1 MKKNLSLP
9 LQIADNTPLF
19 NQSGK
24 SLSHVSET
32 PQVTHNAWS
41 QMLQGALIILP
52 LSIAVI
58 PWGILAGSLAVEAG
72 LFDIKAQA
80 VSAIIFAGS
89 VQLVGMGLVKAGA
102 SLSTLLLT
110 TLFLTTRHLLYSAT
124 MRSRISHMPL
134 AKRLILGF
142 LLTDE
147 LFAACSHRTRK
158 DFHFWY
164 AFGAGFSFYLIWQLA
179 SLSGILLGQN
189 IPELDQYGLD
199 FAVAAT
205 FIAIVLPT
213 IRKLSFLITVLVA
226 MVLSVLFSVLNIEG
240 GIIFSS
246 LIAMTTG
253 YSVSILRKE
262 PL

>member
-1 MKKNLSLP
+1 MPVQL
-9 LQIADNTPLF
+9 ADNTPLF
-19 NQSGK
+19 FNL
-24 SLSHVSET
+24 LSRHLPHVSET
-32 PQVTHNAWS
+32 QQVTGSAWS

-72 LFDIKAQA
+72 LFDVKAQA

-124 MRSRISHMPL
+124 MRTRISYMPL

-147 LFAACSHRTRK
+147 LFAACSHKTRK

-164 AFGAGFSFYLIWQLA
+164 AFGAGFSFYLIWQIS

-205 FIAIVLPT
+205 FIAIVIPT
-213 IRKLSFLITVLVA
+213 IKKLSFLITVLVA
-226 MVLSVLFSVLNIEG
+226 MILSVIFSMQNIEG

-246 LIAMTTG
+246 LIAMTIG
-253 YSVSILRKE
+253 YIVSIIRKE

>member
-1 MKKNLSLP
+1 L
-9 LQIADNTPLF
+9 T
-19 NQSGK
+19 
-24 SLSHVSET
+24 HVTKTEQA
-32 PQVTHNAWS
+32 PDNAWS
-41 QMLQGALIILP
+41 QILQGALIILP

-72 LFDIKAQA
+72 LFDVKAQA

-110 TLFLTTRHLLYSAT
+110 TLFLTSRHLLYSAT
-124 MRSRISHMPL
+124 MRTRISHMPVMQ
-134 AKRLILGF
+134 RLVLGS

-147 LFAACSHRTRK
+147 LFAACSHKTRT
-158 DFHFWY
+158 DFNFWY
-164 AFGAGFSFYLIWQLA
+164 AFGAGFSFYLIWQVA
-179 SLSGILLGQN
+179 SLSGIVLGQN

-213 IRKLSFLITVLVA
+213 IKKLSFLITVLVA
-226 MVLSVLFSVLNIEG
+226 MVLSVIFSIQNIEG

-246 LIAMTTG
+246 LIAMSVG
-253 YSVSILRKE
+253 YTISIIRKE

>member
-1 MKKNLSLP
+1 MSIPNP
-9 LQIADNTPLF
+9 QEVPDEPPRIWQQI
-19 NQSGK
+19 
-24 SLSHVSET
+24 
-32 PQVTHNAWS
+32 
-41 QMLQGALIILP
+41 LQGFLIILP

-102 SLSTLLLT
+102 SISTLLMT

-124 MRSRISHMPL
+124 MRTRISHFPPL
-134 AKRLILGF
+134 KRLILGF

-147 LFAACSHRTRK
+147 LFAVCSHKTRK
-158 DFHFWY
+158 EFHFWY

-179 SLSGILLGQN
+179 SLCGILLGQS
-189 IPELDQYGLD
+189 IPNLDQYGLD

-213 IRKLSFLITVLVA
+213 IKKLSVLVTVIVA
-226 MVLSVLFSVLNIEG
+226 MILSVLFSLYNIEG

-246 LIAMTTG
+246 LIAMIIG
-253 YSVSILRKE
+253 YTISILRRE

>member
-1 MKKNLSLP
+1 VSYSNEISTAPQNL
-9 LQIADNTPLF
+9 
-19 NQSGK
+19 
-24 SLSHVSET
+24 
-32 PQVTHNAWS
+32 WS
-41 QMLQGALIILP
+41 QMLQGAMIMLP
-52 LSIAVI
+52 LSIAVV

-72 LFDIKAQA
+72 LVDVQAQA

-89 VQLVGMGLVKAGA
+89 VQLVGMGLIKAGA

-124 MRSRISHMPL
+124 MRTRISHMPVL
-134 AKRLILGF
+134 QRLVLGF

-147 LFAACSHRTRK
+147 LFAVCSHKTRK
-158 DFHFWY
+158 EFHFWY
-164 AFGAGFSFYLIWQLA
+164 AFGAGFSFYLIWQAA
-179 SLSGILLGQN
+179 SLSGIVLGQS
-189 IPELDQYGLD
+189 IPNLDQYGLD

-213 IRKLSFLITVLVA
+213 IKK
-226 MVLSVLFSVLNIEG
+226 LSVLLTVVVAMILSVVFTVQQIEG

-246 LIAMTTG
+246 LIAMTVG
-253 YSVSILRKE
+253 YTISLLRKE

>member
-1 MKKNLSLP
+1 
-9 LQIADNTPLF
+9 
-19 NQSGK
+19 
-24 SLSHVSET
+24 
-32 PQVTHNAWS
+32 
-41 QMLQGALIILP
+41 MLQGALIITP

-72 LFDIKAQA
+72 LVDVQAQA

-124 MRSRISHMPL
+124 LRTRISHMPL
-134 AKRLILGF
+134 VKRLILGF

-147 LFAACSHRTRK
+147 LFAACSHKTRSE
-158 DFHFWY
+158 FHFWY
-164 AFGAGFSFYLIWQLA
+164 AFGAGFSFYLVWQVA
-179 SLSGILLGQN
+179 SLCGILLGQT
-189 IPELDQYGLD
+189 IPNLDQYGLD

-213 IRKLSFLITVLVA
+213 IKKLSFLVTMLVA
-226 MVLSVLFSVLNIEG
+226 MVLSVFFSLQNIEG

-246 LIAMTTG
+246 LIAMTIG
-253 YSVSILRKE
+253 YLVSIFRKE
-262 PL
+262 PI

>member
-1 MKKNLSLP
+1 M
-9 LQIADNTPLF
+9 I
-19 NQSGK
+19 
-24 SLSHVSET
+24 
-32 PQVTHNAWS
+32 
-41 QMLQGALIILP
+41 MLP
-52 LSIAVI
+52 LSIAVV

-72 LFDIKAQA
+72 LVDVQAQA

-89 VQLVGMGLVKAGA
+89 VQLVGMGLIKAGA

-124 MRSRISHMPL
+124 MRTRISHMPVL
-134 AKRLILGF
+134 QRLVLGF

-147 LFAACSHRTRK
+147 LFAVCSHKTRK
-158 DFHFWY
+158 EFHFWY
-164 AFGAGFSFYLIWQLA
+164 AFGAGFSFYLIWQAA
-179 SLSGILLGQN
+179 SLSGIVLGQS
-189 IPELDQYGLD
+189 IPNLGQYGLD

-213 IRKLSFLITVLVA
+213 IKK
-226 MVLSVLFSVLNIEG
+226 LSVLVTVVVAMILSVVFTVQQIEG

-246 LIAMTTG
+246 LIAMTVG
-253 YSVSILRKE
+253 YTISLLRKE